1 MNAKSGSS
9 TVEAALLYP
18 LVILLLVFIMQK
30 SIALHSDIKETSI
43 RHISTLAESIEAAI
57 EHPGLLL
64 RSRLLQRQE

>member
-1 MNAKSGSS
+1 MNAKSGSA

-18 LVILLLVFIMQK
+18 LVILLLAFIMQK

-43 RHISTLAESIEAAI
+43 QHVSTLVESMEAAT
-57 EHPGLLL
+57 EHPSLLL